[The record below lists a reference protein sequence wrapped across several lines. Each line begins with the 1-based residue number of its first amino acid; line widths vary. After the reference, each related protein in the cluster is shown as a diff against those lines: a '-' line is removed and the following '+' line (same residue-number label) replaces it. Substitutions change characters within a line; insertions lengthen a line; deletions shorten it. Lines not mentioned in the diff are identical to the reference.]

1 MTIESIHGRCA
12 TARAYG
18 EAPFF
23 YHGSMCILLYDS
35 VVGRYSLRYFD
46 GMHWQTVLVTSAV
59 RDIVDL
65 LAE

>member
-23 YHGSMCILLYDS
+23 HLGSIFTLLYDP
-35 VVGRYSLRYFD
+35 VVCRYSLRYFD